1 MKILVT
7 GGAGFIGS
15 ITVRALQKAGHEVVV
30 FDSLEYGHKESVTSS
45 LVIGNLLDK
54 ESLKQLDSY
63 SFDAVIHFAAYLQ
76 VAESMTHPAKYFE
89 NNIQGG
95 INLLEY
101 MKEKH
106 IPFIVFSSTA
116 AIFGTPEHTP
126 IEEDAPKNP
135 TSVYGESKLMFEK
148 VLSWYDVIFGIKSVA
163 LRYFNAAGAALDG
176 SLGENHHPETHIIP
190 VAIQKA
196 LQGESFSLFG
206 SDYDTPDGTCVRDY
220 IHVEDLAQAHILAL
234 EYLVNEKKTNAFNL
248 GVGKGYSNKE
258 VVEMVKKITGINFPV
273 IMQPRRPGDP
283 SILLAD
289 NKRSQEVLKFEP
301 KYSDLETIVKTAWE
315 WQKKLFEDKQK

>member
-15 ITVRALQKAGHEVVV
+15 VTVRALQNAGHEVVV
-30 FDSLEYGHKESVTSS
+30 FDSLEYGHKEAVSAPLVT
-45 LVIGNLLDK
+45 GNLLDK
-54 ESLKQLDSY
+54 ESLHQLDEY
-63 SFDAVIHFAAYLQ
+63 PFDAVIHFAAYLQ
-76 VAESMTHPAKYFE
+76 VAESMTEPAKYFE

-95 INLLEY
+95 VNLLEY
-101 MKEKH
+101 MREKH

-135 TSVYGESKLMFEK
+135 TSVYGESKLLFEK
-148 VLSWYDVIFGIKSVA
+148 VLSWYDRIFDIKSVA

-176 SLGENHHPETHIIP
+176 TLGENHNPETHIIP

-196 LQGESFSLFG
+196 LKGESFSLFG
-206 SDYDTPDGTCVRDY
+206 DDYDTPDGSCVRDY

-234 EYLVNEKKTNAFNL
+234 NYLEREKKSNAFNL

-258 VVEMVKKITGINFPV
+258 VIDMVKKVTGSDFPV
-273 IMQPRRPGDP
+273 TIQPRRPGDP
-283 SILLAD
+283 SVLLAD
-289 NKRSQEVLKFEP
+289 NKRSQEVLGFSP

-315 WQKKLFEDKQK
+315 WQKQKK